1 MYQKTYGDGVFMKT
15 AIVYCSTHHGN
26 TKKLLDAL
34 PKDVVLIDAEHPSTT
49 DLTEFD
55 RVGFASGIYGGAFAR
70 QVMNFALEY
79 LPERK
84 PVFFVATAAMKL
96 KNHFVGITHACEK
109 KRAILLGT
117 YICQGYNTFGPFKLV
132 GGTSKG
138 HPTQEDID
146 GFLAFYNGLR

>member
-1 MYQKTYGDGVFMKT
+1 MEMMKPMKT
-15 AIVYCSTHHGN
+15 AIVYYSTHHGN

-34 PKDVVLIDAEHPSTT
+34 PKDVVLIDAAAPSTT
-49 DLTEFD
+49 DLSVFD
-55 RVGFASGIYGGAFAR
+55 RVGFASGIYAGAFAK
-70 QVMNFALEY
+70 QVMNFALQY

-109 KRAILLGT
+109 KRAILLGS
-117 YICQGYNTFGPFKLV
+117 YICQGFNTYGPFKLV

-138 HPTQEDID
+138 HPTQEEID

>member
-1 MYQKTYGDGVFMKT
+1 MKT
-15 AIVYCSTHHGN
+15 AIVYYSTHHGN
-26 TKKLLDAL
+26 TKRLLDAL
-34 PKDVVLIDAEHPSTT
+34 PKDVVLIDAENPSTT
-49 DLTEFD
+49 DLSAFD

-70 QVMNFALEY
+70 QVMNFALEH

-138 HPTQEDID
+138 HPTQDEID
-146 GFLAFYNGLR
+146 AFLAFYNGLR